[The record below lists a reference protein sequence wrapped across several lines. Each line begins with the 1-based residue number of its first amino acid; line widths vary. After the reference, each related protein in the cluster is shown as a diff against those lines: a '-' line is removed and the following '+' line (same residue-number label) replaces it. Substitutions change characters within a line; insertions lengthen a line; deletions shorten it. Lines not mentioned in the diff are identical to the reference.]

1 MDVVKL
7 RYLEEKGDIDM
18 LKVYENIKKRR
29 LELGYSQQKL
39 AELTGYSSKGA
50 IAHIEKGE
58 RDISQSKLE
67 AFAKALGV
75 KPGDLLGDTEQTIED
90 EIISLLSG
98 LNQEGK
104 EKVMEYVSDLAAS
117 GRYAMQCDSSEVV

>member
-1 MDVVKL
+1 MVKSK
-7 RYLEEKGDIDM
+7 YLKEKGDIDM

-75 KPGDLLGDTEQTIED
+75 KPGELLGDTEQTLED

-117 GRYAMQCDSSEVV
+117 GRYAKQHSESEVV

>member
-1 MDVVKL
+1 
-7 RYLEEKGDIDM
+7 M
-18 LKVYENIKKRR
+18 LKVYKNIRNRR
-29 LELGYSQQKL
+29 LELNMSQQKL
-39 AELTGYSSKGA
+39 AELSGYTHKSA

-58 RDISQSKLE
+58 WDLSQSKLE
-67 AFAKALGV
+67 AIAKALGV

-90 EIISLLSG
+90 EIISLLSE

-117 GRYAMQCDSSEVV
+117 GRYASNVIRLKWYRRKHSY